1 MKKKK
6 VNIKKPVVLVVI
18 GILII
23 IGIIGIFKTKKQD
36 GVVKENTE
44 LSNLERN
51 GLNSFVE
58 NLQEYTLINTEHY
71 TKNEQEIEYAV
82 NEYIKT
88 NSTSING
95 EVILEKIKT
104 IFGDKTEITE
114 EEVNSYLRMRGI
126 INLEDNT
133 LMGNLEDHKTKGK
146 TFANLKEV
154 NKIGE
159 NNYKLIL
166 DVVETV
172 DIEKLRNYY
181 MNPEVNKNNLDL
193 TQLEN
198 PEYMENLDL
207 SEYLNKE
214 NYQEIANSIK
224 SLIIEIEVQK
234 ENIIITNFEV

>member
-6 VNIKKPVVLVVI
+6 VNIKKTVALVVI

-23 IGIIGIFKTKKQD
+23 IGIVGIFKTKKQD
-36 GVVKENTE
+36 GAVKENTE

-95 EVILEKIKT
+95 EAILEKIKT
-104 IFGDKTEITE
+104 IFGDKIEITE

-126 INLEDNT
+126 VNLEDNT
-133 LMGNLEDHKTKGK
+133 LIGNLEDHKTKGK

-154 NKIGE
+154 KKIGE

-172 DIEKLRNYY
+172 DIERLRNYY

-214 NYQEIANSIK
+214 NYQEVANSIK

>member
-23 IGIIGIFKTKKQD
+23 IGIVGIFKTKKQD

-95 EVILEKIKT
+95 EVVLEKIKT

-133 LMGNLEDHKTKGK
+133 LIGNLEDHKTKGK

-154 NKIGE
+154 KKIGE

>member
-23 IGIIGIFKTKKQD
+23 IGIVGIFKTKKQD

-95 EVILEKIKT
+95 EVVLEKIKT

-133 LMGNLEDHKTKGK
+133 LIGNLEDHKTKGK

-154 NKIGE
+154 KKIGE

-172 DIEKLRNYY
+172 DIERLRNYY

-198 PEYMENLDL
+198 PEYMEKLDL

-214 NYQEIANSIK
+214 NYQEVANSIK

>member
-23 IGIIGIFKTKKQD
+23 IGIVGIFKIKKQD

-95 EVILEKIKT
+95 EVVLEKIKT

-133 LMGNLEDHKTKGK
+133 LIGNLEDHKTKGK

-154 NKIGE
+154 KKIGE

-172 DIEKLRNYY
+172 NIEKLRNYY

-214 NYQEIANSIK
+214 NYQEVANSIK

>member
-95 EVILEKIKT
+95 EVILEK
-104 IFGDKTEITE
+104 
-114 EEVNSYLRMRGI
+114 M
-126 INLEDNT
+126 
-133 LMGNLEDHKTKGK
+133 
-146 TFANLKEV
+146 
-154 NKIGE
+154 
-159 NNYKLIL
+159 
-166 DVVETV
+166 
-172 DIEKLRNYY
+172 
-181 MNPEVNKNNLDL
+181 
-193 TQLEN
+193 
-198 PEYMENLDL
+198 
-207 SEYLNKE
+207 
-214 NYQEIANSIK
+214 
-224 SLIIEIEVQK
+224 
-234 ENIIITNFEV
+234 

>member
-6 VNIKKPVVLVVI
+6 VNIKKTVVLVVI

-23 IGIIGIFKTKKQD
+23 IGIVGIFKTKKQD
-36 GVVKENTE
+36 GAVKENTE

-95 EVILEKIKT
+95 EAILEKIKT
-104 IFGDKTEITE
+104 IFGDKIEITE

-126 INLEDNT
+126 VNLEDNT
-133 LMGNLEDHKTKGK
+133 LIGNLEDHKTKGK

-154 NKIGE
+154 KKIGE

-172 DIEKLRNYY
+172 DIERLRNYY

-214 NYQEIANSIK
+214 NYQEVANSIK

>member
-23 IGIIGIFKTKKQD
+23 IGIVGIFKTKKQD

-95 EVILEKIKT
+95 EVVLEKIKT

-154 NKIGE
+154 KKIGE

>member
-6 VNIKKPVVLVVI
+6 VNIKKTVVLVVI

-154 NKIGE
+154 KKIGE

-214 NYQEIANSIK
+214 NYQEVANSIK

>member
-23 IGIIGIFKTKKQD
+23 IGIVGIFKTKKQD
-36 GVVKENTE
+36 GAVKENTE

-126 INLEDNT
+126 VNLEDNT
-133 LMGNLEDHKTKGK
+133 LIGNLEDHKTKGK

-154 NKIGE
+154 KKIGE

-172 DIEKLRNYY
+172 DIERLRNYY

-214 NYQEIANSIK
+214 NYQEVANSIK

>member
-23 IGIIGIFKTKKQD
+23 IGIVGIFKTKKQD

-95 EVILEKIKT
+95 EVVLEKIKT

-133 LMGNLEDHKTKGK
+133 LIGNLEDHKTKGK

-154 NKIGE
+154 KKIGE

-172 DIEKLRNYY
+172 DIERLRNYY

-214 NYQEIANSIK
+214 NYQEVANSIK

>member
-6 VNIKKPVVLVVI
+6 VNIKKTVVLVVI

-23 IGIIGIFKTKKQD
+23 IGIVGIFKTKKQD
-36 GVVKENTE
+36 DAVKENTE

-95 EVILEKIKT
+95 EAILEKIKT
-104 IFGDKTEITE
+104 IFGDKIEITE

-126 INLEDNT
+126 VNLEDNT
-133 LMGNLEDHKTKGK
+133 LIGNLEDHKTKGK

-154 NKIGE
+154 KKIGE

-214 NYQEIANSIK
+214 NYQEIANSIRK
-224 SLIIEIEVQK
+224 LTLEIEVQK
-234 ENIIITNFEV
+234 GNIIITNFEV

>member
-23 IGIIGIFKTKKQD
+23 IGIVGIFKIKKQD

-88 NSTSING
+88 KSTNING
-95 EVILEKIKT
+95 EVVLEKIKT

-126 INLEDNT
+126 VNLEDNT
-133 LMGNLEDHKTKGK
+133 LIGNLEDHKTKGK

-154 NKIGE
+154 KKIGE

-172 DIEKLRNYY
+172 DIERLRNYY

-198 PEYMENLDL
+198 PEYMENVDL

>member
-23 IGIIGIFKTKKQD
+23 IGIVGIFKTKKQD

-95 EVILEKIKT
+95 EVVLEKIKT

-133 LMGNLEDHKTKGK
+133 LIGNLEDHKTKGK

-154 NKIGE
+154 KKIGE

-172 DIEKLRNYY
+172 DIERLRNYY

-214 NYQEIANSIK
+214 NYQEVANSIK

-234 ENIIITNFEV
+234 GNIIITNFEV

>member
-23 IGIIGIFKTKKQD
+23 IGIVGIFKTKKQD
-36 GVVKENTE
+36 GAVKENTE

-133 LMGNLEDHKTKGK
+133 LIGNLEDHKTKGK

-154 NKIGE
+154 KKIGE

-172 DIEKLRNYY
+172 DIERLRNYY
-181 MNPEVNKNNLDL
+181 MNPEVNKNDLDL

-214 NYQEIANSIK
+214 NYQEVANSIK

>member
-154 NKIGE
+154 KKIGE

>member
-95 EVILEKIKT
+95 EVVLEKIKT

-133 LMGNLEDHKTKGK
+133 LIGNLEDHKTKGK

-154 NKIGE
+154 KKIGE

-181 MNPEVNKNNLDL
+181 MNPEVNKNDLDL

-214 NYQEIANSIK
+214 NYQEVANSIK

>member
-6 VNIKKPVVLVVI
+6 VNIKKTVVLVVI

-23 IGIIGIFKTKKQD
+23 IGIVGIFKTKKQD
-36 GVVKENTE
+36 GAVKENTE

-95 EVILEKIKT
+95 EAILEKIKT
-104 IFGDKTEITE
+104 IFGDKIEITE

-126 INLEDNT
+126 VNLEDNT
-133 LMGNLEDHKTKGK
+133 LIGNLEDHKTKGK

-154 NKIGE
+154 KKIGE

-214 NYQEIANSIK
+214 NYQEIANSIRK
-224 SLIIEIEVQK
+224 LTLEIEVQK
-234 ENIIITNFEV
+234 GNIIITNFEV

>member
-23 IGIIGIFKTKKQD
+23 IGIVGIFKIKKQD

-95 EVILEKIKT
+95 EAILEKIKT
-104 IFGDKTEITE
+104 IFGDKIEITE

-126 INLEDNT
+126 VNLEDNT
-133 LMGNLEDHKTKGK
+133 LIGNLEDHKTKGK

-154 NKIGE
+154 KKIGE

-214 NYQEIANSIK
+214 NYQEIANSIRK
-224 SLIIEIEVQK
+224 LTLEIEVQK
-234 ENIIITNFEV
+234 GNIIITNFEV

>member
-23 IGIIGIFKTKKQD
+23 IGIVGIFKTKKQD
-36 GVVKENTE
+36 DVVKENTE

-95 EVILEKIKT
+95 EVVLEKIKT

-133 LMGNLEDHKTKGK
+133 LIGNLEDHKTKGK

-154 NKIGE
+154 KKIGE

-172 DIEKLRNYY
+172 DIERLRNYY

-198 PEYMENLDL
+198 PEYMEKLDL

-214 NYQEIANSIK
+214 NYQEVANSIK

>member
-154 NKIGE
+154 KKIGE

-198 PEYMENLDL
+198 PEYMEKLDL

>member
-23 IGIIGIFKTKKQD
+23 IGIVGIFKTKKQD

-154 NKIGE
+154 KKIGE

-172 DIEKLRNYY
+172 DIERLRNYY

-214 NYQEIANSIK
+214 NYQEVANSIK

>member
-23 IGIIGIFKTKKQD
+23 IGIIGIFKIKKQD

-154 NKIGE
+154 KKIGE

>member
-23 IGIIGIFKTKKQD
+23 IGIVGIFKTKKQD
-36 GVVKENTE
+36 DVVKENTE

-95 EVILEKIKT
+95 EVVLEKIKT

-133 LMGNLEDHKTKGK
+133 LIGNLEDHKTKGK

-154 NKIGE
+154 KKIGE

-214 NYQEIANSIK
+214 NYQEVANSIK

>member
-36 GVVKENTE
+36 DVVKENTE

-88 NSTSING
+88 NPTSING

-154 NKIGE
+154 KKIGE

-214 NYQEIANSIK
+214 NYQEIANSIRK
-224 SLIIEIEVQK
+224 LTLEIEVQK

>member
-23 IGIIGIFKTKKQD
+23 IGIVGIFKIKKQD

-154 NKIGE
+154 KKIGE

>member
-23 IGIIGIFKTKKQD
+23 IGIIGIFKIKKQD

-126 INLEDNT
+126 VNLEDNT
-133 LMGNLEDHKTKGK
+133 LIGNLEDHKTKGK

-154 NKIGE
+154 KKIGE

-172 DIEKLRNYY
+172 DIERLRNYY

>member
-23 IGIIGIFKTKKQD
+23 IGIVGIFKTKKQD

-95 EVILEKIKT
+95 EVVLEKIKT

-126 INLEDNT
+126 VNLEDNT
-133 LMGNLEDHKTKGK
+133 LIGNLEDHKTKGK

-154 NKIGE
+154 KKIGE

-172 DIEKLRNYY
+172 DIERLRNYY

-214 NYQEIANSIK
+214 NYQEVANSIK